1 MTAHRALWESTLFS
15 LIRLSPIVAPATIV
29 PVLYDDPAIADLILK
44 RLLALLVT
52 LVFWNMTEGAA
63 ILWMRAKNQGSERER
78 SYLLVTM
85 LCGIVTVAFLQ
96 YGRSLSTQGIFLL
109 TLATLSIRG
118 MSRTGWENARPL
130 AGFVGAI
137 MGNSLLALASLFCI
151 TPTFYWQ
158 SVVVAVAIGS
168 SVAAVEASWYT
179 HTVSKEAFT
188 RWAGPLL
195 RATLALGPIIIA
207 TMAMSNQIPLSYAL
221 TCLVLPPITQVLRRA
236 NAHGTIPSTTLTGA
250 AGIYLLFLTIM
261 TVCAS
266 L

>member
-1 MTAHRALWESTLFS
+1 MTSHRALWESTLFS
-15 LIRLSPIVAPATIV
+15 LIRLSPVVAPATIV
-29 PVLYDDPAIADLILK
+29 PVVYDDPAIADLILK

-52 LVFWNMTEGAA
+52 LVFWNMTEGSA
-63 ILWMRAKNQGSERER
+63 ILWMKAKNQGSDKVR

-85 LCGIVTVAFLQ
+85 LCGVVTVAFLQ

-118 MSRTGWENARPL
+118 MSRTGWENDRPL
-130 AGFVGAI
+130 AGFLGAI
-137 MGNSLLALASLFCI
+137 VGNSLLALTALFCI

-158 SVVVAVAIGS
+158 SAIVAVAFGS
-168 SVAAVEASWYT
+168 SVAAVEASWNAQT
-179 HTVSKEAFT
+179 LPKEVFA
-188 RWAGPLL
+188 RWAGPLF
-195 RATLALGPIIIA
+195 RATIALGPILIA

-221 TCLVLPPITQVLRRA
+221 TCLVLPPITQLLRRA
-236 NAHGTIPSTTLTGA
+236 NADATIPSTTLTGA

-261 TVCAS
+261 TVCAW